1 MSQPPQDSSSSDSP
15 SNPTTEE
22 KDDLRLIDIE
32 ESYNQGPDVLPQI
45 TMSNHEEVYVLET
58 VRQIEDIEATEDQML
73 KQALEQSMENAVP
86 I

>member
-1 MSQPPQDSSSSDSP
+1 
-15 SNPTTEE
+15 
-22 KDDLRLIDIE
+22 
-32 ESYNQGPDVLPQI
+32 
-45 TMSNHEEVYVLET
+45 MSNHEEVYVLET